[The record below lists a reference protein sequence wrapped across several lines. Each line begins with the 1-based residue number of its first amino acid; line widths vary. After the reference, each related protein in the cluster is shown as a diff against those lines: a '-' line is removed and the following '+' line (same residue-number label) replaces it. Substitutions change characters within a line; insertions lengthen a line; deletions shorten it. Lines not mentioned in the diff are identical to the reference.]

1 MIITDKDI
9 YEIALITTIIGIV
22 GLILTSGFI
31 EPKELSINQITSSNI
46 NEKIV
51 IHGTISSIKYSKN
64 SKTCFIS
71 LNDKTGRINLIL
83 FESGL
88 DDFNNHN
95 IDINQ
100 FKNRNVKVT
109 GTVTQYKNEL
119 ELSLEDSN
127 SIKFE

>member
-9 YEIALITTIIGIV
+9 YKIALITTIIGIV

-31 EPKELSINQITSSNI
+31 EPKELSVNQITSNNT

-71 LNDKTGRINLIL
+71 LSYKTGRINLIL

-95 IDINQ
+95 ININQ
-100 FKNRNVKVT
+100 FNNRNVKVT